1 MTLIEFFEKI
11 GNENLAIQVLYD
23 SIVSEKKTKHDVEIT
38 FATETKNT
46 QLLGVSNRVG
56 IVVWMDADKY
66 DEAIKWKIKKIQIFN
81 ISQQVYN

>member
-11 GNENLAIQVLYD
+11 GNENLAIQVLHD
-23 SIVSEKKTKHDVEIT
+23 SIVGEKKTKQDTEIT

-46 QLLGVSNRVG
+46 QLLGVSKRVG

-66 DEAIKWKIKKIQIFN
+66 NEAIK
-81 ISQQVYN
+81 

>member
-11 GNENLAIQVLYD
+11 GNENLAIQVLHD
-23 SIVSEKKTKHDVEIT
+23 SIVSEKKTKQDVEIT

-46 QLLGVSNRVG
+46 QLLGVSKRVG

-66 DEAIKWKIKKIQIFN
+66 NEAIK
-81 ISQQVYN
+81 

>member
-1 MTLIEFFEKI
+1 MYCIGCSLDFMGGGIMTLIEFFEKI
-11 GNENLAIQVLYD
+11 GNENLTIQVLHD

-66 DEAIKWKIKKIQIFN
+66 NEAIK
-81 ISQQVYN
+81 

>member
-11 GNENLAIQVLYD
+11 GNENLTIQVLHD

-66 DEAIKWKIKKIQIFN
+66 DEAIK
-81 ISQQVYN
+81 

>member
-11 GNENLAIQVLYD
+11 GNENLTIQVLHD

-66 DEAIKWKIKKIQIFN
+66 DEAIKWKIKKIQRLN
-81 ISQQVYN
+81 IS

>member
-11 GNENLAIQVLYD
+11 GNENLAIQVLHD

-66 DEAIKWKIKKIQIFN
+66 DEAIK
-81 ISQQVYN
+81 